1 MDTPALFDTHAS
13 VKRLIT
19 AGMSEA
25 IAEALVE
32 EQQKWH
38 NTNLANLATKQD
50 IALLMKDTES
60 LRQEMTYQFAR
71 VDDRIEATRQET
83 KQDVESLHQEM
94 IHQFARV
101 DDRIEAT
108 RQETKQDVELLR
120 QEVKQDAEL
129 LRQEVKQDAELL
141 RQEVKQDV
149 ELLRQEV
156 KIRTDSLT
164 DQIINLKWLIGLMF
178 GVLLTFNGFM
188 LAIIKFL

>member
-19 AGMSEA
+19 AGLTES

-50 IALLMKDTES
+50 VALLMKDTES

-71 VDDRIEATRQET
+71 VDDRIEATRQEIKQDGESLRVEV

-108 RQETKQDVELLR
+108 RQE
-120 QEVKQDAEL
+120 VKQDAEL
-129 LRQEVKQDAELL
+129 LRQEVKQDAELI

-164 DQIINLKWLIGLMF
+164 DQISNLKWMIGLMF

>member
-19 AGMSEA
+19 AGLTES

-38 NTNLANLATKQD
+38 NNNLANLA
-50 IALLMKDTES
+50 
-60 LRQEMTYQFAR
+60 
-71 VDDRIEATRQET
+71 
-83 KQDVESLHQEM
+83 
-94 IHQFARV
+94 
-101 DDRIEAT
+101 
-108 RQETKQDVELLR
+108 TKQDVELLR
-120 QEVKQDAEL
+120 QEVKQDVEL
-129 LRQEVKQDAELL
+129 LRQEVKQDVELL

-164 DQIINLKWLIGLMF
+164 DQITNLKWMMGLMF
-178 GVLLTFNGFM
+178 AVLLAFNGFM

>member
-1 MDTPALFDTHAS
+1 MDTPVLFDTHAS

-19 AGMSEA
+19 AGLTES

-50 IALLMKDTES
+50 VALLRQEVKQDAELLRQEVKQDVESLRQEVKQDVES

-71 VDDRIEATRQET
+71 VDDRIEATRQE
-83 KQDVESLHQEM
+83 
-94 IHQFARV
+94 
-101 DDRIEAT
+101 
-108 RQETKQDVELLR
+108 
-120 QEVKQDAEL
+120 
-129 LRQEVKQDAELL
+129 
-141 RQEVKQDV
+141 
-149 ELLRQEV
+149 V

-164 DQIINLKWLIGLMF
+164 DQIANLKWLIGLMF
-178 GVLLTFNGFM
+178 GVLLAFNGFM